1 MRSHSIGIES
11 DRTLTL
17 AAYVLHL
24 IGSVAGFTS
33 IIGLI
38 LNYVR
43 RDQGDYVQDS
53 HHRWMIRSFWWALV
67 WLVIGFITSV
77 IFIGWI
83 VCFLAWAW
91 YIYRHIRGLIA
102 LVNGEPLP
110 R

>member
-1 MRSHSIGIES
+1 MRLRY
-11 DRTLTL
+11 DLTWCSTRH
-17 AAYVLHL
+17 AAAAT
-24 IGSVAGFTS
+24 GS
-33 IIGLI
+33 GLI

-53 HHRWMIRSFWWALV
+53 HHRWMIRSFWWALI